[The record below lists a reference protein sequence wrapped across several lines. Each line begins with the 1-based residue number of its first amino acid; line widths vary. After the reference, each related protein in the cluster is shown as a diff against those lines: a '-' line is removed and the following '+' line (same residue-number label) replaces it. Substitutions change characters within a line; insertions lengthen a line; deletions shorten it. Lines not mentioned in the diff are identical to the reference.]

1 MNTRLLLVRL
11 LTISITTMLNKTK
24 KKNQQNRKLYD
35 KKVQKNSTIF
45 IYFCTFTNNNFYLFN
60 QQKPNKIMATL
71 GTTYLKLK
79 TAKEIVANLEKE
91 KANGIALTFAIS
103 DEENQF
109 NQNVSMYV
117 EQSKEQREAKEKR
130 QYVMNGKVFWTDG
143 KVTAIK
149 NQKQINEEKGDNLPF

>member
-1 MNTRLLLVRL
+1 
-11 LTISITTMLNKTK
+11 
-24 KKNQQNRKLYD
+24 
-35 KKVQKNSTIF
+35 
-45 IYFCTFTNNNFYLFN
+45 
-60 QQKPNKIMATL
+60 MATL

-109 NQNVSMYV
+109 NQNVSMYI
-117 EQSKEQREAKEKR
+117 EQTKEQREAKEKR

-149 NQKQINEEKGDNLPF
+149 NQKQITEEKGDNLPF